1 MSSNTNIGNTPVNQG
16 YVQLIHMGETG
27 GIDGTL
33 RALYD
38 GDGTA
43 SDLLIASDKV
53 KISTELYIGSKTLT
67 EFVQDTVGVMLT
79 TGSYTNITTTYDDTN
94 GNIDLNAS
102 GDVTLSNSVTLSNKT
117 LAAPILTGTTQGAS
131 ITLSGDL
138 TVNGTT
144 TTVNQTN
151 LDVSDNII
159 GLNRGAGSNAND
171 SGIIIER
178 GSTGNNA
185 AIIWDESA
193 DKFTLGTTTS
203 TPSATGD
210 LTISTGTL
218 VANLEGA
225 VTGNV
230 TGSASLNLLK
240 SSNLSDLASAS
251 TARSNLGVDAAG
263 TDNSTNVTLA
273 GSLDYITLSGQQI
286 TRNAINLTTDVS
298 GTLPVG
304 SGGTGAT
311 TLTNNSVLTGTG
323 TSAITAEGNLTF
335 NGNKLNIESSENVVL
350 SMDTTSTS
358 TFLDLYNDNTNR
370 VQIGNARDGDFIIRT
385 NDVERFTIDKTTG
398 NIGMGTNDPTYD
410 LDVAGDIGVNQY
422 IYHNADVDTF
432 INFTADRVRIDAGG
446 TTKFD
451 SNNTYVETTR
461 SITPVS
467 NRGISGGGDLSADR
481 TIELSSSQLGSVALT
496 TSDQLILFDA
506 SDSDIPKRFIAQDI
520 FDTISG
526 AVTSY
531 TNSSDDRV
539 LTSAGGTTING
550 EANLTFSPSNNYLTI
565 HEAGSSTGSHLRL
578 ATDNSDFIL
587 TAGGGTNQLSIYD
600 VNGTANRLV
609 VNSSGTFHFQHHVTL
624 QPTKQLYFDGG
635 SNTYIDEPSGD
646 QLRLVAGG
654 TEVLKGYSGGAIDMY
669 GGSINRSI
677 NIGANRTADA
687 ASFIDLVGDTTY
699 TDYGARLIRNSGAN
713 AITDLT
719 HRGTGALRLRC
730 QDAGAVLFM
739 ISDAEKMR
747 VASSGNVGIGT
758 NSPKTKLDIENST
771 APTLSNDTHAGEAI
785 FLRSGGS
792 AGDGNVQAVLAFGK
806 ADGSSRRSG
815 SAIASV
821 QTDSDADKVGIGFY
835 TSSSSSSSQTMGQR
849 MLLDHSGNV
858 GIGTTSPNRLLHL
871 QSTGDAIM
879 QITSADGS
887 GAYIDLGD
895 VSDVDGGRIV
905 YDSGSNL
912 LFNTASTEKVRITSG
927 GNVGIGTG
935 SPSYKLDVA
944 GAGRFSGHLR
954 LADGQAYMAGGG
966 EDVQL
971 FHSNTYGGFLFNQT
985 NHFYFDQVAADKDW
999 IFRVDDSDGGGDYQE
1014 VMRIQGSTQRVGIG
1028 TDSPASKLHIQE
1040 ATAGTPASTFQ
1051 SALKGGLILE
1061 DDSTTTA
1068 NNILIKSH
1076 SLGNDEAI
1084 GGIKFVSSPD
1094 GGNYSWAGIQ
1104 GLVSTFAAAGQ
1115 LAFYTAASNT
1125 AGATSTERMRIDS
1138 SGHVGIN
1145 ETNPTTELHFGT
1157 CPDARVITFDQS
1169 GRFNGI
1175 GTYFS
1180 SNATDSRIDFF
1191 LSDGG
1196 TNGDTNQEFAMFAS
1210 GNFHAD
1216 ADVVA
1221 YSSSVGSDRKLKKN
1235 IKDTPYGLS
1244 DVMKMRAVEFDWKE
1258 KRNGVHDI
1266 GVIAQELEKIIPEV
1280 VQEVQTLKTDGDTH
1294 KVVDYGK
1301 LTSVLIKAI
1310 QEQQD
1315 QINELKGIING

>member
-1 MSSNTNIGNTPVNQG
+1 
-16 YVQLIHMGETG
+16 
-27 GIDGTL
+27 
-33 RALYD
+33 
-38 GDGTA
+38 
-43 SDLLIASDKV
+43 
-53 KISTELYIGSKTLT
+53 
-67 EFVQDTVGVMLT
+67 
-79 TGSYTNITTTYDDTN
+79 
-94 GNIDLNAS
+94 
-102 GDVTLSNSVTLSNKT
+102 
-117 LAAPILTGTTQGAS
+117 
-131 ITLSGDL
+131 
-138 TVNGTT
+138 
-144 TTVNQTN
+144 
-151 LDVSDNII
+151 I

-587 TAGGGTNQLSIYD
+587 TA
-600 VNGTANRLV
+600 
-609 VNSSGTFHFQHHVTL
+609 
-624 QPTKQLYFDGG
+624 
-635 SNTYIDEPSGD
+635 
-646 QLRLVAGG
+646 
-654 TEVLKGYSGGAIDMY
+654 
-669 GGSINRSI
+669 
-677 NIGANRTADA
+677 
-687 ASFIDLVGDTTY
+687 
-699 TDYGARLIRNSGAN
+699 
-713 AITDLT
+713 
-719 HRGTGALRLRC
+719 
-730 QDAGAVLFM
+730 
-739 ISDAEKMR
+739 
-747 VASSGNVGIGT
+747 
-758 NSPKTKLDIENST
+758 
-771 APTLSNDTHAGEAI
+771 
-785 FLRSGGS
+785 
-792 AGDGNVQAVLAFGK
+792 
-806 ADGSSRRSG
+806 
-815 SAIASV
+815 
-821 QTDSDADKVGIGFY
+821 
-835 TSSSSSSSQTMGQR
+835 
-849 MLLDHSGNV
+849 
-858 GIGTTSPNRLLHL
+858 
-871 QSTGDAIM
+871 
-879 QITSADGS
+879 
-887 GAYIDLGD
+887 
-895 VSDVDGGRIV
+895 
-905 YDSGSNL
+905 
-912 LFNTASTEKVRITSG
+912 
-927 GNVGIGTG
+927 
-935 SPSYKLDVA
+935 
-944 GAGRFSGHLR
+944 
-954 LADGQAYMAGGG
+954 
-966 EDVQL
+966 
-971 FHSNTYGGFLFNQT
+971 
-985 NHFYFDQVAADKDW
+985 
-999 IFRVDDSDGGGDYQE
+999 
-1014 VMRIQGSTQRVGIG
+1014 
-1028 TDSPASKLHIQE
+1028 
-1040 ATAGTPASTFQ
+1040 
-1051 SALKGGLILE
+1051 
-1061 DDSTTTA
+1061 
-1068 NNILIKSH
+1068 
-1076 SLGNDEAI
+1076 
-1084 GGIKFVSSPD
+1084 
-1094 GGNYSWAGIQ
+1094 
-1104 GLVSTFAAAGQ
+1104 
-1115 LAFYTAASNT
+1115 
-1125 AGATSTERMRIDS
+1125 
-1138 SGHVGIN
+1138 
-1145 ETNPTTELHFGT
+1145 
-1157 CPDARVITFDQS
+1157 
-1169 GRFNGI
+1169 
-1175 GTYFS
+1175 
-1180 SNATDSRIDFF
+1180 
-1191 LSDGG
+1191 
-1196 TNGDTNQEFAMFAS
+1196 
-1210 GNFHAD
+1210 
-1216 ADVVA
+1216 
-1221 YSSSVGSDRKLKKN
+1221 
-1235 IKDTPYGLS
+1235 
-1244 DVMKMRAVEFDWKE
+1244 
-1258 KRNGVHDI
+1258 
-1266 GVIAQELEKIIPEV
+1266 
-1280 VQEVQTLKTDGDTH
+1280 
-1294 KVVDYGK
+1294 
-1301 LTSVLIKAI
+1301 
-1310 QEQQD
+1310 
-1315 QINELKGIING
+1315 

>member
-531 TNSSDDRV
+531 TNTGDNRV
-539 LTSAGGTTING
+539 LTSVGGTTING
-550 EANLTFSPSNNYLTI
+550 EANLTFDGDFKVAGTDSTFETISFDGSNGYL
-565 HEAGSSTGSHLRL
+565 L
-578 ATDNSDFIL
+578 
-587 TAGGGTNQLSIYD
+587 LS
-600 VNGTANRLV
+600 GTASQRMEFRNTTTNANGWIGIPSWNTDAFYAYLPTASA
-609 VNSSGTFHFQHHVTL
+609 NELAYIYESSRHNLYNDVAL
-624 QPTKQLYFDGG
+624 QATKKLYFDGG
-635 SNTYIDEPSGD
+635 GNTYIDEPSGD

-758 NSPKTKLDIENST
+758 TSPAEELDVNGVGKFRGDDSEGLVLELGQ
-771 APTLSNDTHAGEAI
+771 LSYNAAVQAVNISYFDDT
-785 FLRSGGS
+785 SGGS
-792 AGDGNVQAVLAFGK
+792 SLLTSGDHLEIHGGRWGSRTTITRGGQGGNVPVASLYGAGSHSWLELYQPDSPTDSQAYTTKIRLR
-806 ADGSSRRSG
+806 ADG
-815 SAIASV
+815 
-821 QTDSDADKVGIGFY
+821 DSYI
-835 TSSSSSSSQTMGQR
+835 TNN
-849 MLLDHSGNV
+849 L
-858 GIGTTSPNRLLHL
+858 GIGTT
-871 QSTGDAIM
+871 
-879 QITSADGS
+879 
-887 GAYIDLGD
+887 
-895 VSDVDGGRIV
+895 
-905 YDSGSNL
+905 
-912 LFNTASTEKVRITSG
+912 
-927 GNVGIGTG
+927 
-935 SPSYKLDVA
+935 
-944 GAGRFSGHLR
+944 
-954 LADGQAYMAGGG
+954 
-966 EDVQL
+966 
-971 FHSNTYGGFLFNQT
+971 
-985 NHFYFDQVAADKDW
+985 
-999 IFRVDDSDGGGDYQE
+999 
-1014 VMRIQGSTQRVGIG
+1014 
-1028 TDSPASKLHIQE
+1028 SPASKLHIQE

-1061 DDSTTTA
+1061 DDNTTTA

-1115 LAFYTAASNT
+1115 LAFYTAANNT

-1138 SGHVGIN
+1138 SGNV
-1145 ETNPTTELHFGT
+1145 
-1157 CPDARVITFDQS
+1157 
-1169 GRFNGI
+1169 GI
-1175 GTYFS
+1175 GTTSPAYKLHLEQAGGVMQQLK
-1180 SNATDSRIDFF
+1180 ATDSAQSYMKFVNSTTGDGQFSDGFLFGLDSDETIAIWNYEATAMRFATSGAEKMRIDSAGRVMIGDTSVHYTGVD
-1191 LSDGG
+1191 LQVGSTSDGQNGIQIQTSTTGYGYVLFGDG
-1196 TNGDTNQEFAMFAS
+1196 TGASAYRGQISYKHGDDFLNFLTAGVEAVRIDSSQDAHFDQDVIAFSTTPSDIRLKENFEKIENGL
-1210 GNFHAD
+1210 
-1216 ADVVA
+1216 DVVKKLE
-1221 YSSSVGSDRKLKKN
+1221 GHTFNWKKGGDR
-1235 IKDTPYGLS
+1235 LS
-1244 DVMKMRAVEFDWKE
+1244 AGFK
-1258 KRNGVHDI
+1258 
-1266 GVIAQELEKIIPEV
+1266 AQEVEKILPHLVDEKKLPLKADDDKEYKILRYEEMIPYLVEA
-1280 VQEVQTLKTDGDTH
+1280 
-1294 KVVDYGK
+1294 
-1301 LTSVLIKAI
+1301 IK
-1310 QEQQD
+1310 EQQD